1 MRRAGLRE
9 VRLRFDFAGRGVG
22 GIVVTRELT
31 SRGSDFYQ
39 HSGAV
44 PLASRLSMRVRRKMF
59 DLFMRELTPG
69 PDATVLD
76 IGVTSDTTFRES
88 NYFEKLYP
96 HPHRITCVG
105 TEDGSHLMHQF
116 PGLRYQ
122 QVSAGSSLPFRDR
135 EFDIVFSNAVIQH
148 TGSRRQQAAF
158 AREACR
164 VGKAFFITTPCRWF
178 PFEHHTG
185 LPFLHYLPP
194 LSSVQFCGARV
205 TDSGPGEESEYSD
218 RECLR
223 RPLSR
228 GGEAGRESSPSGR
241 HRFESGCP
249 WPYDLKPYDFRTTPG
264 RASVS
269 L

>member
-1 MRRAGLRE
+1 
-9 VRLRFDFAGRGVG
+9 
-22 GIVVTRELT
+22 
-31 SRGSDFYQ
+31 
-39 HSGAV
+39 
-44 PLASRLSMRVRRKMF
+44 MRVRRKMF
-59 DLFMRELTPG
+59 DLFMREFTPG

-135 EFDIVFSNAVIQH
+135 EFDIVFSNAVIEH

-194 LSSVQFCGARV
+194 ALFRAV
-205 TDSGPGEESEYSD
+205 
-218 RECLR
+218 LR
-223 RPLSR
+223 RTRYRFWAEEKNLNILTASAFAALFPEEVNPVVRVVRL
-228 GGEAGRESSPSGR
+228 AGIASNLVALG
-241 HRFESGCP
+241 
-249 WPYDLKPYDFRTTPG
+249 RTT
-264 RASVS
+264 
-269 L
+269 